1 MFSELK
7 RTILNEGAYLISWF
21 KLQKILKKVDED
33 TLFVDCGA
41 NKGDISELFLQE
53 GAKVIAFEPDP
64 LAYKHLKKR
73 FNNSDRIKILGKAVS
88 DEDGTANIYF
98 HKNRKRQ
105 KKLSFTVA
113 SSLLKDKKYVDTENK
128 VEVETID
135 LSSFIAESKRDID
148 IIKLDVE
155 GAEIDILNKIIDEKS
170 YSKVGLFLVE
180 THEKKIPGHDQ
191 KVAELKKRIE
201 DQRIENIKL
210 NWI

>member
-7 RTILNEGAYLISWF
+7 RVILNKGAYFISRV
-21 KLQKILKKVDED
+21 KLQKILKKVDNN

-41 NKGDISELFLQE
+41 NKGDISDLFLNH

-64 LAYKHLKKR
+64 LAYRHFKKR
-73 FNNSDRIKILGKAVS
+73 FSICDRIKIIGKAVS
-88 DEDGTANIYF
+88 DEDGTANIYL
-98 HKNRKRQ
+98 HKHRKRR

-113 SSLLKDKKYVDTENK
+113 SSLLKDKKNVDAENK

-135 LSSFIAESKRDID
+135 LSSFIKESKQDID

-155 GAEIDILNKIIDEKS
+155 GAEIDILNKIIDEKT
-170 YSKVGLFLVE
+170 YNKVGLFLVE

-191 KVAELKKRIE
+191 MVADLKKRIE
-201 DQRIENIKL
+201 VQQIDNIKL